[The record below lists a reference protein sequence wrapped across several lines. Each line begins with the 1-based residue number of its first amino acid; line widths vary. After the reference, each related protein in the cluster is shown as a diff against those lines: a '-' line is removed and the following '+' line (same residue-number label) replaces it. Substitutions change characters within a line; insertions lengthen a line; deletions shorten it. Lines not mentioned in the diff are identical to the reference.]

1 MPAMSDD
8 TVPDNTVQQATVHK
22 ATAGTADG
30 ATDTEPLAASF
41 DIDLRQRNV
50 YVGGRSVALTAKE
63 YLLIELLFTSR
74 GRLFGRDDILER
86 VWGLDFFGEERI
98 VDAYVRRLRS
108 KLGAGAVETVRGL
121 GYRCPLPEMAGVAQP
136 NLQRLPPEARLL
148 TRLAQRIL
156 QVTDPAHIIADV
168 YELLR
173 EHYGMQ
179 GVTLWELSQ
188 DTVSTQGTVSTH
200 DTVSTRGALS
210 TQDTLLAHAGLISA
224 PSVSPQHLQE
234 SVPGRHD
241 LALVPLGTGT
251 ADAGPWALLAFWGS
265 GQDGWPLEVRSALD
279 AVAGLVNP
287 ALRLNSEIR
296 RREQAEREVRT
307 LNLDLERRVQAR
319 TQALARANADLGALY
334 ELAQELAGAQSLEE
348 VLAQGLSILAGLVGA
363 SVCSLWRLRTAEL
376 TCLGA
381 HTPGHH
387 DLRSELQGQS
397 ASLASLLR
405 QSVACTSAQ
414 SVLTRTASLPD
425 GRQVLLIPVA
435 SGLPEVHALYLELR
449 GELPADLSLLDA
461 AVRAF
466 GLAFERQ
473 TQTLMIEQAA
483 LSDELTGLP
492 NRRALLG
499 DLTAE
504 LSYSQ
509 RHRTSLTLSLF
520 EIPDIREVN
529 LRLGFAGGNDLIQA
543 LVGELRGTLRLEDRM
558 YRLGGAVL
566 ATLVRSVDPQE
577 GQAIVQR
584 LDALGLRFLG
594 DRLALPGHGLLQ
606 VSHASAPDES
616 VELSDLLGLAL
627 GRLESGHARTEPSG
641 AEQTGPEREETAQ
654 AGPAGYPTVLPTNE
668 TVLPANNTVLPTGDT
683 VPPAPGDTVLPIPGD
698 PDGMLGQTP
707 SADPSTG
714 EETP

>member
-1 MPAMSDD
+1 M
-8 TVPDNTVQQATVHK
+8 
-22 ATAGTADG
+22 
-30 ATDTEPLAASF
+30 TEPGTPGARPADAVLWTDVGSRTGTVTQRAPGGAHDLAESAPRPEPIAGSL

-74 GRLFGRDDILER
+74 GRLFGRGDILER
-86 VWGLDFFGEERI
+86 VWGLDFFGDERI
-98 VDAYVRRLRS
+98 VDAYVKRLRS

-121 GYRCPLPEMAGVAQP
+121 GYRCPLPDTAGVAQP

-156 QVTDPAHIIADV
+156 QITDPAHIIADV
-168 YELLR
+168 YEQLR

-179 GVTLWELSQ
+179 GVTLWEVLPGAVGDGSAVPTQ
-188 DTVSTQGTVSTH
+188 NAVPAQSTTPAQSVAA
-200 DTVSTRGALS
+200 R
-210 TQDTLLAHAGLISA
+210 LLAHAGLTAA
-224 PSVSPQHLQE
+224 PSLTLQDLQE

-241 LALVPLGTGT
+241 LALVPLGNGE
-251 ADAGPWALLAFWGS
+251 AAAGPWALLAFWGA

-296 RREQAEREVRT
+296 RREQAEREIRT
-307 LNLDLERRVQAR
+307 LNQDLERRVQAR
-319 TQALARANADLGALY
+319 TQALACANADLGALY
-334 ELAQELAGAQSLEE
+334 ALAQELAGAQSLEE
-348 VLAQGLSILAGLVGA
+348 VLTQGLSILAGLAGA
-363 SVCSLWRLRTAEL
+363 SVCSLWRLRTLEL
-376 TCLGA
+376 NCLGA
-381 HTPGHH
+381 YTPGHH
-387 DLRSELQGQS
+387 DLQETLQRQS

-405 QSVACTSAQ
+405 QSVACTSGQ

-435 SGLPEVHALYLELR
+435 SGLPEVHALYLQLP

-461 AVRAF
+461 AARAF

-529 LRLGFAGGNDLIQA
+529 GRLGFAGGNDLIRD
-543 LVGELRGTLRLEDRM
+543 LVSELRGTLRLEDRM

-566 ATLVRSVDPQE
+566 ATLVRSVDAQE
-577 GQAIVQR
+577 GRALVPR

-594 DRLALPGHGLLQ
+594 ERPALPGHGLLRI
-606 VSHASAPDES
+606 SHASAPDES
-616 VELSDLLGLAL
+616 VELSNLLGLAL
-627 GRLESGHARTEPSG
+627 ERLESGRPVSE
-641 AEQTGPEREETAQ
+641 ETGPEQRGPEQDDTTPPRSTDHRATPAPPADPMPPVPTDSVPTDSETMPDPIP
-654 AGPAGYPTVLPTNE
+654 PADST
-668 TVLPANNTVLPTGDT
+668 TGD
-683 VPPAPGDTVLPIPGD
+683 PPP
-698 PDGMLGQTP
+698 
-707 SADPSTG
+707 
-714 EETP
+714 